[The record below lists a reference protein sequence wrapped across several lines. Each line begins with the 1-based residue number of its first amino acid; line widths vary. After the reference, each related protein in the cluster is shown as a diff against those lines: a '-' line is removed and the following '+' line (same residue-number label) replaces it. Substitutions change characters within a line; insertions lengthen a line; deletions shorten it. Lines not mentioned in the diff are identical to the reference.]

1 MDGGF
6 YVTLFSTASQ
16 NLFSDNT
23 HSAYTNN
30 LARPI
35 NLDQPADKW
44 EVSVCEIVY
53 PPPLFATKEPLLK
66 VMNAL
71 IYLDISPQFIGNR
84 LVRCARTFMYPAKN
98 GEHVF
103 DNIYY
108 MPVEKTSF
116 QTITRSTDT
125 RRQPG
130 HIPSQHK
137 SIEARPI
144 FSTHSGVVTSV

>member
-1 MDGGF
+1 MDVGF

-53 PPPLFATKEPLLK
+53 PPLFATKEPLLK

-108 MPVEKTSF
+108 MPVEKASF
-116 QTITRSTDT
+116 QTITVEVLTLDGNRVTFPASTKASKLVLYFQ
-125 RRQPG
+125 R
-130 HIPSQHK
+130 ILWW
-137 SIEARPI
+137 
-144 FSTHSGVVTSV
+144 